1 MKRTV
6 LIVLG
11 LGALAFSSNV
21 YAQTDAQLIEQSLLA
36 AAPRRGRD
44 DASVVK
50 WAADH
55 TYTTIKEGTN
65 KIVCYSRAD
74 QRDRPP
80 FAVQCT
86 SFANLDRVAQNR
98 RFRAVST
105 DAEGER
111 ALVAAAAQ
119 NGTRVAAEYG
129 SWFRSMNGPDQA
141 SAGVHTTIAMPG
153 ATGASTGFPE
163 NREQGGAFIM
173 AAGTSE
179 AHLMVP

>member
-1 MKRTV
+1 MKRLV
-6 LIVLG
+6 LIVLS
-11 LGALAFSSNV
+11 LSALAFSSTV
-21 YAQTDAQLIEQSLLA
+21 YAQTDAELIEQALT

-74 QRDRPP
+74 ERDRPP

-86 SFANLDRVAQNR
+86 SLANLERVAQNR
-98 RFRAVST
+98 RFHAEST
-105 DAEGER
+105 DAAGER

-119 NGTRVAAEYG
+119 NGTRVEVEYG
-129 SWFRSMNGPDQA
+129 SWFRSSNGPDQA
-141 SAGVHTTIAMPG
+141 SAGLHMTIAMPG
-153 ATGASTGFPE
+153 ATMASAGFPE
-163 NREQGGAFIM
+163 TRDQGGAYIM

>member
-1 MKRTV
+1 MKRMV

-11 LGALAFSSNV
+11 FGALAFSSNA
-21 YAQTDAQLIEQSLLA
+21 YAQTNAQLIEQSLA

-44 DASVVK
+44 DPTGVK

-55 TYTTIKEGTN
+55 TDTTIKEGTN

-74 QRDRPP
+74 QRDRPL

-86 SFANLDRVAQNR
+86 SLANLDRVAQNR
-98 RFRAVST
+98 RFRAEST

-111 ALVAAAAQ
+111 ALVAAAAR
-119 NGTRVAAEYG
+119 NGTRVKAEYG

-141 SAGVHTTIAMPG
+141 SAGVHMTIAMPG
-153 ATGASTGFPE
+153 ATAASTGFPD
-163 NREQGGAFIM
+163 NREQGGAYIM
-173 AAGTSE
+173 AAGTTE

>member
-1 MKRTV
+1 MKRMV

-11 LGALAFSSNV
+11 FGALAFWSNV
-21 YAQTDAQLIEQSLLA
+21 YAQTDAQLIEQSLA

-44 DASVVK
+44 DGSVVK

-86 SFANLDRVAQNR
+86 SLANLDRVAQNR
-98 RFRAVST
+98 RFRAEST
-105 DAEGER
+105 DAAGER

-129 SWFRSMNGPDQA
+129 SWFRSMNGADQA

-153 ATGASTGFPE
+153 ATAASAGFPE
-163 NREQGGAFIM
+163 NREQGGAYIM
-173 AAGTSE
+173 AAGTTE

>member
-1 MKRTV
+1 MKRM
-6 LIVLG
+6 LLLVLG
-11 LGALAFSSNV
+11 IVAISPNA
-21 YAQTDAQLIEQSLLA
+21 YAQSDAELIEQALA
-36 AAPRRGRD
+36 AAPRRARD

-50 WAADH
+50 WSADH

-65 KIVCYSRAD
+65 EIVCYSRAD

-86 SFANLDRVAQNR
+86 VKANLERVTQNR
-98 RFRAVST
+98 RFRSEST

-119 NGTRVAAEYG
+119 NGTRVKPEYG
-129 SWFRSMNGPDQA
+129 SFFSSMNGPDQA
-141 SAGVHTTIAMPG
+141 SAGVHTTIAMPE
-153 ATGASTGFPE
+153 ATTASAGFPDS
-163 NREQGGAFIM
+163 RDQGGAWIM

-179 AHLMVP
+179 AHLMLP